1 MSNIFVDD
9 EHLAS
14 EQARG
19 GGDDLPATPGGDR
32 FLIMA
37 ANAYRESSSF
47 WETNFYRTWQHSLA
61 NFRNQHPRGSKYH
74 TDAYARRSRLFRPK
88 TRSAVLR
95 GEAAAN
101 MAFFATEDTVTVSPE
116 DEESALNVLAAEIR
130 KELLNYR
137 TTCPDQRWGMP
148 WFLTAIG
155 AFQDCEVMGAVC
167 SYQDWLY
174 EEREITRE
182 VPVKDD
188 RGQSVL
194 DGETGEPWH
203 DEITETVVV
212 KDRPDCRLV
221 PLENIRFH
229 AAADWR
235 DPVNSSPYFIEI
247 IPMYVYEIR
256 ERMAKGEWDQI
267 DNVTIAKAR
276 TDRHDAVRQEREGRE
291 RKSGVEE
298 QSAIHEFTTVWVHRN
313 IVRHGG
319 RDVVYHTLGVHARLE
334 DPKPLDEVYPQ
345 GRPYVLGTCMIETH
359 RIMPSSPVEIASG
372 VQAAANDIRNQ
383 RFDNVRLVLN
393 KRYFALRN
401 AGVDVHS
408 LRRSE
413 PGGVTFTDDLNAIKP
428 DDMTDVTS
436 SAYAEE
442 DRNNVDMDD
451 IMGTFSAGT
460 VQSNRKLNETVGGMN
475 LMSQDANVIMEH
487 KLRIFGE
494 TWVEKVLNQIDR
506 LEMEHESD
514 ARVLMIC
521 GQKSKAWKQVKAQ
534 YQAQYG
540 QAPQL
545 TPELLQM
552 GGVAVRVSV
561 GYGSTNPTGRIEK
574 LMLGMNVVATT
585 MPAALQRIK
594 QGPLINEVFG
604 ILGWQSGNQ
613 FFQQEDDEQD
623 PRLAQLEQMVQQLQ
637 QEIATEAHK
646 VKAKT
651 EGDLALA
658 REKAQH
664 DGKAGE
670 QEMAHKERLAQLEA
684 EQKRFDRQMQAQ
696 ESFAKLALDR
706 ADLALKRDEFRAGRG
721 DAQFEQQQAKD
732 EFQAGR
738 DDIAFERK
746 PIQDKH
752 DLADSVEALQ
762 KSDEETAEI
771 TSKLLARLDS
781 MDQMLVALSG
791 AGSEQ
796 AKAMAQRLD
805 EIADEVEAVAAA
817 TQSLDA
823 DAAARE
829 VDRKAIRKFLMAN
842 ASDEVRAL
850 VERTS
855 NG

>member
-14 EQARG
+14 EQSRG
-19 GGDDLPATPGGDR
+19 GDSLTPSADR
-32 FLIMA
+32 FLTLA
-37 ANAYRESSSF
+37 ANAYRESSAF

-74 TDAYARRSRLFRPK
+74 TDAYSRRSKLFRPK

-101 MAFFATEDTVTVSPE
+101 MAFFATEDTVTVSAE
-116 DEESALNVLAAEIR
+116 DEESQLNLLAAEIR

-137 TTCPDQRWGMP
+137 TTCPDERWGMP
-148 WFLTAIG
+148 WFLTVIG
-155 AFQDCEVMGAVC
+155 AFQETEVMGAVC

-174 EEREITRE
+174 EEREISRK
-182 VPVKDD
+182 VPATDV
-188 RGQSVL
+188 RGDPVL
-194 DGETGEPWH
+194 DGETGEPWV

-212 KDRPDCRLV
+212 RDRPDCRLV

-247 IPMYVYEIR
+247 LPMYVYEVR
-256 ERMAKGEWDQI
+256 ERMDKGEWDQI
-267 DNVTIAKAR
+267 DNITIAKAR
-276 TDRHDAVRQEREGRE
+276 TDRHDAVRQERDGRE
-291 RKSGVEE
+291 RRGSTED
-298 QSAIHEFTTVWVHRN
+298 QSAIHEFSTVWVHRN

-319 RDVVYHTLGVHARLE
+319 RDVVFHTLGVHARLE
-334 DPKPLDEVYPQ
+334 EPRPIEEVYPQ
-345 GRPYVLGTCMIETH
+345 GRPYVLGTCMIEAH
-359 RIMPSSPVEIASG
+359 RIMPSSPVEISHG

-383 RFDNVRLVLN
+383 RFDNVKLVLN

-428 DDMTDVTS
+428 DEMNDVTS

-451 IMGTFSAGT
+451 IMGTFSTGT

-475 LMSQDANVIMEH
+475 LMSQDANVITEH

-506 LEMEHESD
+506 LEMENESD
-514 ARVLMIC
+514 ARVLAIC
-521 GQKSKAWKQVKAQ
+521 GQKSKAWKQVKQ
-534 YQAQYG
+534 VYQAQYG

-545 TPELLQM
+545 TPEMLQM
-552 GGVAVRVSV
+552 GGVAVRVNV

-594 QGPLINEVFG
+594 QGALIGEVFG
-604 ILGWQSGNQ
+604 ILGWQSGAQ
-613 FFQQEDDEQD
+613 FFQQDDEEPD
-623 PRLAQLEQMVQQLQ
+623 PRLAELEQMVQQLQ

-646 VKAKT
+646 VKAKV
-651 EGDLALA
+651 EGDMQLAQA
-658 REKAQH
+658 KGQQDERMKALELQS
-664 DGKAGE
+664 A
-670 QEMAHKERLAQLEA
+670 ERIRQLEA
-684 EQKRFDRQMQAQ
+684 EEARMEREIKTR
-696 ESFAKLALDR
+696 ESFAKLAMDR
-706 ADLALKRDEFRAGRG
+706 GDLALRRDEFSAGRG
-721 DAQFEQQQAKD
+721 DVDFEQRKAVD
-732 EFQAGR
+732 EFAAGR
-738 DDIAFERK
+738 DDAMFARK
-746 PIQDKH
+746 P
-752 DLADSVEALQ
+752 VEEQRKLMETVQTLQ
-762 KSDEETAEI
+762 QAGDESSQAVDR
-771 TSKLLARLDS
+771 LLERLDS
-781 MDQMLVALSG
+781 MDQTLVALSD

-796 AKAMAQRLD
+796 ARTLAQRLD
-805 EIADEVEAVAAA
+805 AIADEVESVAET
-817 TQSLDA
+817 TQRLDA
-823 DAAARE
+823 DATARE
-829 VDRKAIRKFLMAN
+829 VDRNAIRKFLIAN

-855 NG
+855 G

>member
-14 EQARG
+14 DQARG
-19 GGDDLPATPGGDR
+19 GSDDFPATQGGDR
-32 FLIMA
+32 YLAMA

-88 TRSAVLR
+88 TRAAVLR

-101 MAFFATEDTVTVSPE
+101 MAFFATEDTVTVRPE

-137 TTCPDQRWGMP
+137 TTCPDERWGMP
-148 WFLTAIG
+148 WFLAVIG
-155 AFQDCEVMGAVC
+155 AFQETEVMGAVC

-174 EEREITRE
+174 EEHEVTRK
-182 VPVKDD
+182 VPAKDE
-188 RGQSVL
+188 RGQPVL
-194 DGETGEPWH
+194 DGETGEPWV

-247 IPMYVYEIR
+247 IPMYVYEVH
-256 ERMAKGEWDQI
+256 ERMATGEWDTV

-276 TDRHDAVRQEREGRE
+276 TDRNDVVRQEREGRE
-291 RKSGVEE
+291 RKSGLEE
-298 QSAIHEFTTVWVHRN
+298 QSAIHEFTVVWVHRN
-313 IVRHGG
+313 IVKHRG
-319 RDVVYHTLGVHARLE
+319 RDVVFHTLGTYARLE
-334 DPKPLDEVYPQ
+334 EPKPIEEVYPQ
-345 GRPYVLGTCMIETH
+345 GRPYVIGTCMLEAH
-359 RIMPSSPVEIASG
+359 RIMPSSPVEIAHG

-428 DDMTDVTS
+428 DEMNDVTS

-442 DRNNVDMDD
+442 DRNNVDFDD
-451 IMGTFSAGT
+451 IMGTFSTGT

-475 LMSQDANVIMEH
+475 LLSQDANVIMEH
-487 KLRIFGE
+487 KLRVFGE
-494 TWVEKVLNQIDR
+494 TWVERVLNQIDR
-506 LEMEHESD
+506 LEMAYESD
-514 ARVLMIC
+514 SRVLAIC
-521 GQKSKAWKQVKAQ
+521 GQKSKAWRQIKER
-534 YQAQYG
+534 YQAQYA

-552 GGVAVRVSV
+552 GGVEVRVNV

-623 PRLAQLEQMVQQLQ
+623 PRLAQLQQMVQQLQ
-637 QEIATEAHK
+637 QEVATEAHK
-646 VKAKT
+646 VKAKA
-651 EGDLALA
+651 EADLALA

-664 DGKAGE
+664 EGQSAE
-670 QEMAHKERLAQLEA
+670 QERAHKERLAKIEADQRRFEQQL
-684 EQKRFDRQMQAQ
+684 RAQ
-696 ESFAKLALDR
+696 ESFAKLAIDRAKLALDR
-706 ADLALKRDEFRAGRG
+706 DGFRADRDDAAFEQSITRDESQRKVDY
-721 DAQFEQQQAKD
+721 DAHQNNLMQAVERLQSSGGAASEAATGLLERLNAMD
-732 EFQAGR
+732 E
-738 DDIAFERK
+738 
-746 PIQDKH
+746 
-752 DLADSVEALQ
+752 
-762 KSDEETAEI
+762 
-771 TSKLLARLDS
+771 
-781 MDQMLVALSG
+781 MLVSLSG
-791 AGSEQ
+791 SGSEQ
-796 AKAMAQRLD
+796 ARALAQRLD
-805 EIADEVEAVAAA
+805 AIADEVEAVAEA
-817 TQSLDA
+817 TQRQEQDEASRDEDRAAIRQWLMSNASQEVRDLLKRVDVGKA
-823 DAAARE
+823 DA
-829 VDRKAIRKFLMAN
+829 
-842 ASDEVRAL
+842 
-850 VERTS
+850 
-855 NG
+855 